1 MSLKKCAYIRK
12 ILECARQGAVLF
24 SHLSLDKC
32 KFFWLITL
40 MEFCYNNFGIEL
52 LDDDDVLLLRG
63 PLRLCPAH
71 LLITGFDLCACVQS
85 HLSLHLLQ
93 QGGQQLINWL
103 KRLGVAFLCQRHVV
117 KHVMMRNGAVNLKTN
132 DQI

>member
-1 MSLKKCAYIRK
+1 
-12 ILECARQGAVLF
+12 
-24 SHLSLDKC
+24 
-32 KFFWLITL
+32 

-52 LDDDDVLLLRG
+52 LDDDVLLLRG
-63 PLRLCPAH
+63 PLRLCPA
-71 LLITGFDLCACVQS
+71 

-117 KHVMMRNGAVNLKTN
+117 KHVMMRNGAVNLNKASVDI
-132 DQI
+132 DQLHPAVALHVLSQDGVHSTVSFSQGGVRASAG